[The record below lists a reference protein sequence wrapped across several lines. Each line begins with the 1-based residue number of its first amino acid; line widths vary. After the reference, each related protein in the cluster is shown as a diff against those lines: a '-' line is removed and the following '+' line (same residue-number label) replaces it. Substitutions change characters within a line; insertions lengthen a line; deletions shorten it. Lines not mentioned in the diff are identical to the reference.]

1 MTHISRFCNFFC
13 NDCCPYDTSRKAS
26 YMFIFTSVSQSFDNY
41 SIKSK
46 LTYFFVDEYISKKK
60 RYFLNIFFKVTVVTK
75 VLESLMSVRT
85 SHWSPCS
92 QCILGFD
99 KINNPFKLLKY
110 RKTQM
115 SDAKL

>member
-26 YMFIFTSVSQSFDNY
+26 YMFIFTSVSQSFNYY

-60 RYFLNIFFKVTVVTK
+60 RYFLNIFLKVTVVTK
-75 VLESLMSVRT
+75 GT
-85 SHWSPCS
+85 
-92 QCILGFD
+92 
-99 KINNPFKLLKY
+99 
-110 RKTQM
+110 
-115 SDAKL
+115 

>member
-1 MTHISRFCNFFC
+1 
-13 NDCCPYDTSRKAS
+13 
-26 YMFIFTSVSQSFDNY
+26 MFIFTSVSQSFDNY

-46 LTYFFVDEYISKKK
+46 LTYFFWSMSTSQRRNGIFKI
-60 RYFLNIFFKVTVVTK
+60 YFGRLPLLPK

-110 RKTQM
+110 KKTQM